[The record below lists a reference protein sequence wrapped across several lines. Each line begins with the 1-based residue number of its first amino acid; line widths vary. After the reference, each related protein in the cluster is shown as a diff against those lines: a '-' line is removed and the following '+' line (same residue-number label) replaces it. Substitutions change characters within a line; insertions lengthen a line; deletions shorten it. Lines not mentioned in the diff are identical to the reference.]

1 MAKSKNTLPILQAAD
16 YDTIVQAKARIDAIL
31 AAIAQSEQCGVSCQQ
46 HREQLQWAEQTLE
59 QMRTVLFPGGRP
71 R

>member
-1 MAKSKNTLPILQAAD
+1 MAKSKNALPILQPVD
-16 YDTIVQAKARIDAIL
+16 YDAIMQAKARIDMIL
-31 AAIAQSEQCGVSCQQ
+31 AAIDQAEQCGVTCTQ

-71 R
+71 K